1 MSPTLAVRPA
11 RPVRSRSA
19 LVRLRLA
26 MIPMQRTVATLLA
39 ASLLAS
45 SADAQAATFATS
57 TMSLGPGV
65 YLRAAPA
72 GAVSG
77 SATATAPTPTP
88 TDAAPTG
95 ETETFETLV
104 GQATEKFKDKDYAG
118 AVALFERAYAVQPE
132 PAILFNIGRI
142 YEQAQNAEAAIGY
155 YEKFIADESVELKDR
170 EKAVQRLQVLRT
182 IVEIREKEKARQNPK
197 PAETKPVETKPDPG
211 PSPGGPQPPADKQSS
226 SNRLLRPIGGA
237 MVGVGGALLI
247 GGAIAGGVAR
257 GQYNAFNSAKTLDER
272 EAAGARG
279 KSLAATADGLFIA
292 GGVVAAVGIVL
303 LIVPAVRKSRAAQA
317 LSPHVSPTHVGL
329 GFTHR
334 F

>member
-1 MSPTLAVRPA
+1 
-11 RPVRSRSA
+11 
-19 LVRLRLA
+19 

-45 SADAQAATFATS
+45 SADAQAAS
-57 TMSLGPGV
+57 TPYARPGMV
-65 YLRAAPA
+65 LLVAP
-72 GAVSG
+72 
-77 SATATAPTPTP
+77 TATAPTGSATTATASTP
-88 TDAAPTG
+88 ATTSVTAPAPTG

-197 PAETKPVETKPDPG
+197 PETKPDEVKPPPG
-211 PSPGGPQPPADKQSS
+211 PPPDPNKQPDKPAQSG
-226 SNRLLRPIGGA
+226 RLLRPIGAA

-247 GGAIAGGVAR
+247 GGAISGGLAR
-257 GQYNAFNSAKTLDER
+257 GQYNAFTSAKTLDDR
-272 EAAGARG
+272 EAAAQRG
-279 KSLAATADGLFIA
+279 KSQAATADGLFIA

-317 LSPHVSPTHVGL
+317 LQPHVSPTHVGL

>member
-1 MSPTLAVRPA
+1 
-11 RPVRSRSA
+11 
-19 LVRLRLA
+19 
-26 MIPMQRTVATLLA
+26 MQRTVATLLA

-45 SADAQAATFATS
+45 SADAQAATS
-57 TMSLGPGV
+57 PVPRM
-65 YLRAAPA
+65 YLAPTEAPA
-72 GAVSG
+72 AAADV
-77 SATATAPTPTP
+77 TAS
-88 TDAAPTG
+88 G
-95 ETETFETLV
+95 ETETFDALV
-104 GQATEKFKDKDYAG
+104 EQAGVKFKAKDYAS

-182 IVEIREKEKARQNPK
+182 IVEIREKEKARTNPK
-197 PAETKPVETKPDPG
+197 PVPETKPADTQVVGPDLGPKPDPN
-211 PSPGGPQPPADKQSS
+211 ADKAPASG
-226 SNRLLRPIGGA
+226 RLLRPIGGV
-237 MVGVGGALLI
+237 MVGAGAALLI
-247 GGAIAGGVAR
+247 GGAIAGGLAR
-257 GQYNAFNSAKTLDER
+257 GQQKEFTNAKTLDER
-272 EAAGARG
+272 EAAASKG
-279 KSLAATADGLFIA
+279 SSQAAVADGLFIA

-317 LSPHVSPTHVGL
+317 LSPQVSPTHVGL

>member
-1 MSPTLAVRPA
+1 
-11 RPVRSRSA
+11 
-19 LVRLRLA
+19 

-57 TMSLGPGV
+57 TLSIMSVGPGM
-65 YLRAAPA
+65 YLHAAPA
-72 GAVSG
+72 GATGTVG
-77 SATATAPTPTP
+77 GTATATVPE
-88 TDAAPTG
+88 APTG

-197 PAETKPVETKPDPG
+197 PTETKPVEEKPPPG
-211 PSPGGPQPPADKQSS
+211 PAPGTTTPTDKQAASG
-226 SNRLLRPIGGA
+226 RLLRPIGGA
-237 MVGVGGALLI
+237 MIGVGGALLI

-317 LSPHVSPTHVGL
+317 LQPHVSPTHVGL